1 MKNGFKKV
9 LKIVIAGDGGIGKTT
24 YLKYFC
30 YNNYSDDQTLTVG
43 NEIFLKKLKI
53 RSRDQGS
60 GDYYLQIWDCGGQ
73 ERFRSFLID
82 FYRGSVGAI
91 LGFDMKRRKSFFDLK
106 EWVNHLRIHN
116 PVLPIVLIATKKD
129 LGYHPT
135 LNSDLGYNFAS
146 EFNLLGFVELSTKKN
161 MNIEKPFNLLIQHI
175 INCNEEDIHFI
186 NYEA

>member
-1 MKNGFKKV
+1 MKSGFKKV

-24 YLKYFC
+24 YLKSFC
-30 YNNYSDDQTLTVG
+30 YNQYGDDQTLTVG

-53 RSRDQGS
+53 KGNS
-60 GDYYLQIWDCGGQ
+60 DYYLQLWDCGGQ

-91 LGFDMKRRKSFFDLK
+91 LGFDVKRRKSFFALK
-106 EWVNHLRIHN
+106 EWVNHLRDHN
-116 PVLPIVLIATKKD
+116 PNLPIVLIATKKD

-135 LNSDLGYNFAS
+135 LNSDLGHNLAIVI
-146 EFNLLGFVELSTKKN
+146 NLLFFVELSTKTN
-161 MNIEKPFNLLIQHI
+161 VNIEKPFNLLIQHI
-175 INCNEEDIHFI
+175 VNCAEEDIHST